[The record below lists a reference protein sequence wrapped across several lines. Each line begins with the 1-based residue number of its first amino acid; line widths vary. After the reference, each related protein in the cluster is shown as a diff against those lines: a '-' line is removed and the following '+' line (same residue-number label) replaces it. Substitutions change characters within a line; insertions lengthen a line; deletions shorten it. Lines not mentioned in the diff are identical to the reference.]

1 MRVGMGPKRPKR
13 GCDHVLSVWVA
24 LPAHSLGAH
33 ACGGG
38 RAWIW
43 VAVVP
48 ACPIVTVFLNSHDT
62 SWTSSGTWLILV

>member
-38 RAWIW
+38 
-43 VAVVP
+43 VP
-48 ACPIVTVFLNSHDT
+48 GSGWLLCLRVPSLLFSSTVTTLPGHLQGPGLF
-62 SWTSSGTWLILV
+62 